1 MANEPPKTSSK
12 FITNPS
18 FRRYFI
24 DEIDCFEAHIDRE
37 TFSVSHLLYLHN
49 SQAYMIMFFI
59 VLILSIL
66 SIINMSLILYL
77 YLNYFQI
84 SINVDDSK

>member
-24 DEIDCFEAHIDRE
+24 DEIDCFEVHIDRQ
-37 TFSVSHLLYLHN
+37 TFCFTLTLFTQLPGIHDYVFY
-49 SQAYMIMFFI
+49 
-59 VLILSIL
+59 SIN
-66 SIINMSLILYL
+66 IINIKHHKYVIDLIPISKLFSNLY
-77 YLNYFQI
+77 
-84 SINVDDSK
+84 KCG